1 MHQNLPKHFITAEE
15 QLLDSYRLAMQVWQS
30 GFRPDFIVGLW
41 RGGSPVGIVV
51 QDCLDWLGHK
61 TDHISL
67 RTSYSGLPSYERM
80 IDRADEI
87 RVHGTQYLR
96 ENMNRDDSLLIVDD
110 VQSSGLNIQA
120 VIRRL
125 EQKLR
130 RNMPQDVR
138 VAVTWNRPASN
149 RSGRQPDY
157 CVHETD
163 QWLVLPYELQGLDEE
178 EIIRHKPC
186 VHELAEW
193 ALGRQDSEP
202 NITAS

>member
-1 MHQNLPKHFITAEE
+1 MHQNLPKRYITADE

-30 GFRPDFIVGLW
+30 GFRPDYIVGLW

-51 QDCLDWLGHK
+51 QDCLDWLGHP

-67 RTSYSGLPSYERM
+67 RTSYRGLPSYERM
-80 IDRADEI
+80 IDCADEI
-87 RVHGTQYLR
+87 RVHGTQYLW
-96 ENMNRDDSLLIVDD
+96 EKMNREDRLLIVDD

-130 RNMPQDVR
+130 RNMPREVR

-163 QWLVLPYELQGLDEE
+163 EWLVLPYELQGLSED
-178 EIIRHKPC
+178 EIIRHKPF

-193 ALGRQDSEP
+193 ALGRRDDEP
-202 NITAS
+202 D